1 MVGDALD
8 YKESLGKRLRLA
20 RQRARYKQK
29 DAAKAV
35 GVHFSTMAKYEAGI
49 REPDFETIT
58 KLARLY
64 GVSTEYLMTG
74 ETSSSENEIDP
85 VQLSVLGNYV
95 RIPILKSMRAGDDLA
110 LLEKFATEFLFVD
123 SSALSGHS
131 GFAIENQDTRMLGDH
146 ILPGDILI
154 IKASHEPALSD
165 ICYVSVRGEDGIL
178 GRVRC
183 FEHLCCIYFS
193 NPQFDAIVCRDID
206 VDVLG
211 IVTEV
216 RRKIHK

>member
-74 ETSSSENEIDP
+74 ETSSSEN
-85 VQLSVLGNYV
+85 
-95 RIPILKSMRAGDDLA
+95 
-110 LLEKFATEFLFVD
+110 
-123 SSALSGHS
+123 
-131 GFAIENQDTRMLGDH
+131 
-146 ILPGDILI
+146 
-154 IKASHEPALSD
+154 
-165 ICYVSVRGEDGIL
+165 
-178 GRVRC
+178 
-183 FEHLCCIYFS
+183 
-193 NPQFDAIVCRDID
+193 
-206 VDVLG
+206 
-211 IVTEV
+211 
-216 RRKIHK
+216 